1 MSNMSFKL
9 SDKVKEMKPS
19 GIRKFFDIVQTM
31 KGVISLGV
39 GEPDFATP
47 WNIRESA
54 FYSLE
59 KGYTHYTSNHG
70 LLELRSEIGN
80 YLKKYNLDYK
90 ENEIIITVGASEG
103 IDIALR
109 GIINPGD
116 EVIIPEPL
124 YVSYRPIAEMS
135 GAKVV
140 TIDSG
145 KNQFVITAE
154 DILSKIT
161 DKTKAVI
168 LCYPNNPTGA
178 ILPEEEARKIAKV
191 IMDKKIFC
199 ITDEIYSEL
208 TYGVE
213 HFSIA
218 SIEGMKDYCIYL
230 NGFSKAFSMTGWRIG
245 YLCAPKDIVDQ
256 IVKIHQ
262 YVIMCAP
269 IMAQYGAIEG
279 LKNGKKEVDKMR
291 DSYDRRRRL
300 IFNEFKEM
308 GLDVFEPKGAFY
320 IFPNVEKTGLT
331 GEEFALKLLESKK
344 VAVVPGTA
352 FGEHFKY
359 NIRCSYATSIE
370 DIKEAAKRM
379 REFIEELEKI
389 KK

>member
-1 MSNMSFKL
+1 MSMTYKL

-19 GIRKFFDIVQTM
+19 GIRRFFDIVQTM

-39 GEPDFATP
+39 GEPDFTTP

-70 LLELRSEIGN
+70 LLELRKEIGN
-80 YLKKYNLDYK
+80 YLSKYNLNYK
-90 ENEIIITVGASEG
+90 TDEVIVTVGASEG

-109 GIINPGD
+109 GIINAGD

-140 TIDSG
+140 TIDTAP
-145 KNQFVITAE
+145 NQFVITAE

-178 ILPEEEARKIAKV
+178 ILSETEARKIAKV
-191 IMDKKIFC
+191 IMEKKIFC

-208 TYGVE
+208 TYNKE

-218 SIEGMKDYCIYL
+218 SVEGMKDYCIYL

-245 YLCAPKDIVDQ
+245 YLCAPKEIVEQ

-269 IMAQYGAIEG
+269 VMAQYGAIEG

-300 IFNEFKEM
+300 IYSEFKEM
-308 GLDVFEPKGAFY
+308 GLDVFEPEGAFY
-320 IFPNVEKTGLT
+320 IFPNVKKTGLT

-344 VAVVPGTA
+344 VAVVPGSA
-352 FGEHFKY
+352 FGEHFEY

-370 DIKEAAKRM
+370 DIKEAAKKM
-379 REFIEELEKI
+379 KEFIEELK
-389 KK
+389 